1 MKWKRLYRVE
11 ASSARIKRE
20 LRSIPLFDRERVVK
34 VIEALKETP
43 RPHGI
48 VQLEPNVY
56 RLRVGE
62 YRVIYKVFDRE
73 QLVIIGRV
81 ARRSEKT
88 YQDIR
93 GLFG

>member
-1 MKWKRLYRVE
+1 MYRVE
-11 ASSARIKRE
+11 APSTRIKRE
-20 LRSIPLFDRERVVK
+20 LRSIPVHDRERIIK
-34 VIEALKETP
+34 AIEALKENP

-48 VQLEPNVY
+48 VQLESNVY
-56 RLRVGE
+56 RLRVGG

-88 YQDIR
+88 YQSIR

>member
-1 MKWKRLYRVE
+1 MYRVE
-11 ASSARIKRE
+11 ASSTRIKRE
-20 LRSIPLFDRERVVK
+20 LRSIPLHDREQVIQ
-34 VIEALKETP
+34 VIEALKENP

-56 RLRVGE
+56 RLRIGE

-88 YQDIR
+88 YQDIS
-93 GLFG
+93 GLLG

>member
-1 MKWKRLYRVE
+1 MYRVE

-20 LRSIPLFDRERVVK
+20 LRSIPLFDRGRVIK
-34 VIEALKETP
+34 VIEALKGNP

-56 RLRVGE
+56 CLRVGE
-62 YRVIYKVFDRE
+62 YRVIYKVFDGE

>member
-1 MKWKRLYRVE
+1 MYQVE
-11 ASSARIKRE
+11 ASSTRIKRE
-20 LRSIPLFDRERVVK
+20 LRSIPLHDRERVIQ
-34 VIEALKETP
+34 VIETLKENP

-62 YRVIYKVFDRE
+62 YRVIYKVFDRG

>member
-1 MKWKRLYRVE
+1 LYRVE
-11 ASSARIKRE
+11 ASSTRIKRE
-20 LRSIPLFDRERVVK
+20 LRSVPLHDRERAIK
-34 VIEALKETP
+34 AIESLKDNP
-43 RPHGI
+43 HPHGI

-56 RLRVGE
+56 RLRVGI
-62 YRVIYKVFDRE
+62 YRVIYKVFDKE

-88 YQDIR
+88 YRDVT

>member
-1 MKWKRLYRVE
+1 MYRVE
-11 ASSARIKRE
+11 ASSTRIKRE
-20 LRSIPLFDRERVVK
+20 LRSIPLHDRERVIQ
-34 VIEALKETP
+34 VIEALKENP

-56 RLRVGE
+56 RLRIGE
-62 YRVIYKVFDRE
+62 NRVIYKVFDRE

-88 YQDIR
+88 YQDIS

>member
-1 MKWKRLYRVE
+1 MYRVE

-20 LRSIPLFDRERVVK
+20 LRSIPLFDRERVIK
-34 VIEALKETP
+34 VIEALRDNP

-62 YRVIYKVFDRE
+62 YRVIYKVFDGE

-88 YQDIR
+88 YRGTR

>member
-1 MKWKRLYRVE
+1 MYRVE
-11 ASSARIKRE
+11 ASSTRIKRE
-20 LRSIPLFDRERVVK
+20 LRSIPLNDRERVIQ
-34 VIEALKETP
+34 VIQALKENP

-48 VQLEPNVY
+48 VQLESNVY
-56 RLRVGE
+56 RLRIGE

-81 ARRSEKT
+81 ARRREKT
-88 YQDIR
+88 YQEIS

>member
-1 MKWKRLYRVE
+1 MYRVE
-11 ASSARIKRE
+11 ASSTRIKRE
-20 LRSIPLFDRERVVK
+20 LRSIPLHDRKQVIQG
-34 VIEALKETP
+34 IEALKETP

-48 VQLEPNVY
+48 VQLETNVY
-56 RLRVGE
+56 RLRIGE
-62 YRVIYKVFDRE
+62 YRVIYKVFDRK

-88 YQDIR
+88 YQDIS

>member
-1 MKWKRLYRVE
+1 MYRAE
-11 ASSARIKRE
+11 ASSTRIKRE
-20 LRSIPLFDRERVVK
+20 LRSIPLHDRERVIK
-34 VIEALKETP
+34 VIEALKENP

-48 VQLEPNVY
+48 VHLGPNVY
-56 RLRVGE
+56 RLRVGD

-81 ARRSEKT
+81 VRRGEKT
-88 YQDIR
+88 YQGIR